1 MAHRTVKNTVQTHRD
16 LEVWT
21 KSIELG
27 VAIYQLTRSFPAEE
41 RFGLASQ
48 LRRASVSVPSN
59 IAEGAG
65 RGSRGEFLRF
75 IAIARGSLAELQTQ
89 LEIARRCGLCDSI
102 DGPLTLSQA
111 VAMMLSALSRR
122 LAEDH
127 RRHPL

>member
-1 MAHRTVKNTVQTHRD
+1 VKHTVQTHRD

-21 KSIELG
+21 KSIELS
-27 VAIYQLTRSFPAEE
+27 VAIYQLTRSFPVEE

>member
-1 MAHRTVKNTVQTHRD
+1 MAYQKVKNTVETHRD
-16 LEVWT
+16 LEVWS
-21 KSIELG
+21 KSIELS
-27 VAIYQLTRSFPAEE
+27 VSIYQLTRSFPAEE

-111 VAMMLSALSRR
+111 VAMMLSALARR

-127 RRHPL
+127 RRHPH

>member
-16 LEVWT
+16 LEVWS
-21 KSIELG
+21 KSIELS
-27 VAIYQLTRSFPAEE
+27 VAIYQLTRSFPTEE

-75 IAIARGSLAELQTQ
+75 ISIARGSLAELQTQ

-111 VAMMLSALSRR
+111 VATMLSALSRR

-127 RRHPL
+127 WRHPR

>member
-1 MAHRTVKNTVQTHRD
+1 MAHRKVRPTVQTHRD
-16 LEVWT
+16 LEVWS
-21 KSIELG
+21 KSIELS
-27 VAIYQLTRSFPAEE
+27 VSIYQLTRSFPVEE

-59 IAEGAG
+59 LAEGAG

-111 VAMMLSALSRR
+111 VAMMLSALARR